1 MKVSY
6 YPGCSLDGT
15 AREYGES
22 TEAVIGALGV
32 ELEELA
38 DWNCCGASSAHA
50 TSDRLAITLPARN
63 LAIADAAGRDVMVP
77 CAACYSRLK
86 AAEKA
91 LRDEGNVE
99 GVTDFKGDFQI
110 KHLSDFLHDDIG
122 AAEIAAQQVKSLQGL
137 SAVCYYGCLVT
148 RPPRTTGAAD
158 VDNPESVDEV
168 LAALG
173 ADVKPWAFK
182 TDCCG
187 SGHVLTQN
195 EVALHMIRKLLD
207 MAAEAGADVKPWAFK
222 TDCCGSGHVLTQ
234 AGVAFRMIQKLLDM
248 AAEAGADCI
257 VCSCP
262 MCQGNLDSWQAKIS
276 AQTGKPYATPIFYVT
291 ELIGLALG
299 HRDTKKWLAR
309 HNVDPRP
316 LLKSKGLI

>member
-22 TEAVIGALGV
+22 TEAVADALGV
-32 ELEELA
+32 ELVELA

-50 TSDRLAITLPARN
+50 TSDRLAVSLPARN
-63 LAIADAAGRDVMVP
+63 LAIADRAGQDVMVP

-86 AAEKA
+86 VAEKA
-91 LRDEGNVE
+91 LRSGDAVE
-99 GVTDFKGDFQI
+99 GVTDYQGDFKI
-110 KHLSDFLHDDIG
+110 KHLSDFLHDDVG
-122 AAEIAAQQVKSLQGL
+122 AAQIAAKQVKSLAGL
-137 SAVCYYGCLVT
+137 NPVCYYGCLVT
-148 RPPRTTGAAD
+148 RPPLTTGAAN
-158 VDNPESVDEV
+158 VDNPESVDVV
-168 LAALG
+168 LAELG
-173 ADVKPWAFK
+173 AEVKPWAFK

-187 SGHVLTQN
+187 SGHALTQTD
-195 EVALHMIRKLLD
+195 VALK
-207 MAAEAGADVKPWAFK
+207 
-222 TDCCGSGHVLTQ
+222 
-234 AGVAFRMIQKLLDM
+234 MIQKLLDM

-262 MCQGNLDSWQAKIS
+262 MCQGNLDSWQSQITAE
-276 AQTGKPYATPIFYVT
+276 TGQPYATPIFYVT

-299 HRDTKKWLAR
+299 HRDAEKWLAR

-316 LLKSKGLI
+316 LLRAKGLI

>member
-22 TEAVIGALGV
+22 TEAVISALGV

-50 TSDRLAITLPARN
+50 TSDRLAVSLPARN
-63 LAIADAAGRDVMVP
+63 LAIADRAGRDVMVP

-86 AAEKA
+86 VAEKA
-91 LRDEGNVE
+91 LKNGDSATGVE
-99 GVTDFKGDFQI
+99 GYKGDFNI
-110 KHLSDFLHDDIG
+110 KHLSDFLFDDIG
-122 AAEIAAQQVKSLQGL
+122 AAQIAAKQVKSLAGL
-137 SAVCYYGCLVT
+137 NPVCYYGCLVT
-148 RPPRTTGAAD
+148 RPPQTTGAANA
-158 VDNPESVDEV
+158 DNPESVDEV

-173 ADVKPWAFK
+173 AEVKPWAFK

-187 SGHVLTQN
+187 SGHVLTQTD
-195 EVALHMIRKLLD
+195 VAL
-207 MAAEAGADVKPWAFK
+207 
-222 TDCCGSGHVLTQ
+222 
-234 AGVAFRMIQKLLDM
+234 RMIQKLLDM

-262 MCQGNLDSWQAKIS
+262 MCQGNLDSWQSQIS
-276 AQTGKPYATPIFYVT
+276 AQTGQPYATPIFYVT
-291 ELIGLALG
+291 ELVGLAIG
-299 HRDTKKWLAR
+299 HPDTEKWLAR

-316 LLKSKGLI
+316 LLRARGLIQGSA

>member
-22 TEAVIGALGV
+22 TEAVAHALGV

-50 TSDRLAITLPARN
+50 TSDRLAISLPARN
-63 LAIADAAGRDVMVP
+63 LAIADRAGMDVVVP

-91 LRDEGNVE
+91 LRDGADIE
-99 GVTDFKGDFQI
+99 GVTDFKGDFKI
-110 KHLSDFLHDDIG
+110 KHLSDFLRDDVG
-122 AAEIAAQQVKSLQGL
+122 AAQIAVKQVTSLSGL
-137 SAVCYYGCLVT
+137 NPVCYYGCLVT
-148 RPPRTTGAAD
+148 RPPRTTGAVDA
-158 VDNPESVDEV
+158 DNPESVDEV

-173 ADVKPWAFK
+173 AEVKPWAFK

-187 SGHVLTQN
+187 SGHVLTQP
-195 EVALHMIRKLLD
+195 D
-207 MAAEAGADVKPWAFK
+207 
-222 TDCCGSGHVLTQ
+222 
-234 AGVAFRMIQKLLDM
+234 VAFRMIRKLLDM

-262 MCQGNLDSWQAKIS
+262 MCQGNLDSWQSQIS
-276 AQTGKPYATPIFYVT
+276 AATGQPYQTPIFYVT

-299 HRDTKKWLAR
+299 HRDTEKWLAR

-316 LLKSKGLI
+316 LLKAKGLI